1 LPENAAVDHL
11 LMTVGERKIEG
22 QIKHKVEAKQIYLQ
36 TKAQGKKASLI
47 AQQRPNMFSNSIA
60 NIGPGETI
68 RVSIEYQQKL
78 NFEQQQY
85 SLRFPMTIAPRYLP
99 GNSPRESHIQTTF
112 SQSQYSRQ
120 NTDIE
125 LRINLHA
132 GFEVL
137 YIKVNSILSPS
148 KICQMVAMIFSYLRA
163 TLLTKVLFLIGG
175 QNFLQRRIQP
185 NFLGKLTVINMV

>member
-125 LRINLHA
+125 
-132 GFEVL
+132 
-137 YIKVNSILSPS
+137 
-148 KICQMVAMIFSYLRA
+148 
-163 TLLTKVLFLIGG
+163 
-175 QNFLQRRIQP
+175 
-185 NFLGKLTVINMV
+185 